1 MAMAAREPMNE
12 SRVMGV
18 EGTTVAP
25 TGLENIVN
33 ALPVTLAKR
42 DTFERCTF
50 APSKSLIF
58 GHF

>member
-1 MAMAAREPMNE
+1 
-12 SRVMGV
+12 MGA

-33 ALPVTLAKR
+33 TLPVASAEH

>member
-1 MAMAAREPMNE
+1 MAMAARKPVNV

-25 TGLENIVN
+25 TGFENIVN
-33 ALPVTLAKR
+33 TLPVTSEER